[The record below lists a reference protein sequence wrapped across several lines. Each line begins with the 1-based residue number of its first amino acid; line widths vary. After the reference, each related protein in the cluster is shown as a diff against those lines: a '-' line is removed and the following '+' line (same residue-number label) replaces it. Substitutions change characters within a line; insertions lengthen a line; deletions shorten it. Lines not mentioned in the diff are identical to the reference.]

1 MGLSPLPDSLD
12 VGRAAKDIAVFG
24 FAEPAPL
31 AVGLAGFA
39 AFRFGTKPLVMNV
52 PAVGLEQLAAM
63 EAFALLGLGH
73 RQSE

>member
-1 MGLSPLPDSLD
+1 MPYSFD

-52 PAVGLEQLAAM
+52 PAVGLEQLVAVKT
-63 EAFALLGLGH
+63 FTLRRLGH
-73 RQSE
+73 RQSQ